1 MKMLLNEVDHL
12 VKKKM
17 YHEAARVYDK
27 YLVVEKTMN
36 EAKCA
41 RLKREKTKKM
51 RRKEWRHTIVKQNK
65 NDLNVHEV

>member
-1 MKMLLNEVDHL
+1 
-12 VKKKM
+12 
-17 YHEAARVYDK
+17 
-27 YLVVEKTMN
+27 MN